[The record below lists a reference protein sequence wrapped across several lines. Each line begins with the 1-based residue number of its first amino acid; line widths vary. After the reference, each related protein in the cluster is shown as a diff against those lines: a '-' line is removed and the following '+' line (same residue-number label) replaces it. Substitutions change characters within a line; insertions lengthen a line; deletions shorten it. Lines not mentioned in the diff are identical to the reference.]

1 MQQEERVCSERRW
14 SGRGLEVGQ
23 ALSMILNDVDSS
35 WADPTTVDPVLG
47 NVEAFY
53 RIIHIKTRKD
63 SQHMG
68 LKEAGPSGEDRLE
81 IKTN

>member
-1 MQQEERVCSERRW
+1 
-14 SGRGLEVGQ
+14 
-23 ALSMILNDVDSS
+23 MIT
-35 WADPTTVDPVLG
+35 DPTTVDPVLG

-53 RIIHIKTRKD
+53 RIIHIETRKN
-63 SQHMG
+63 SQQMG